1 MFKEFLQ
8 KIKDFFN
15 RIFNK
20 NKLMLKEAE
29 NQSNIEVGPIVE
41 KNTEEKVESIIEEKV
56 AEKTPNIV
64 EKLKEENKKN
74 QTVSEIIEMVEA
86 KPELM
91 ENLSDEQLDV
101 IDDYYI
107 KANERVKE
115 EIEAIDQK
123 IASITETIRK
133 MDEQLSATGTEN

>member
-64 EKLKEENKKN
+64 EKQKKKTKRIKLLVKLLKWLKLN
-74 QTVSEIIEMVEA
+74 Q
-86 KPELM
+86 
-91 ENLSDEQLDV
+91 N
-101 IDDYYI
+101 
-107 KANERVKE
+107 
-115 EIEAIDQK
+115 
-123 IASITETIRK
+123 
-133 MDEQLSATGTEN
+133 

>member
-15 RIFNK
+15 RIFSK

-41 KNTEEKVESIIEEKV
+41 KNTEEKAQSIVEEK
-56 AEKTPNIV
+56 ATEKTPNIV
-64 EKLKEENKKN
+64 EKL
-74 QTVSEIIEMVEA
+74 
-86 KPELM
+86 
-91 ENLSDEQLDV
+91 
-101 IDDYYI
+101 
-107 KANERVKE
+107 KE

-133 MDEQLSATGTEN
+133 MDEQLAATGTEN

>member
-133 MDEQLSATGTEN
+133 MDEQLAATGTEN